1 MHHDWVL
8 DVLSDLSNY
17 ARKNDLPGLAE
28 QLDDT
33 RHIAQCDI
41 ARASAAQLLAGNHAV
56 GHDAEG
62 VRTSL

>member
-17 ARKNDLPGLAE
+17 ARKNNLPGLAE

-33 RHIAQCDI
+33 RHIAKCDI
-41 ARASAAQLLAGNHAV
+41 ARSAAADLLASSHAV
-56 GHDAEG
+56 GRNAEG